1 MPNRPKSTANTSP
14 QPIPDISVLIPFYN
28 ESGQVANTVKTVA
41 EYVCATGCSWEMVL
55 IDDGSKDTTAAE
67 LLEAAADDPR
77 LRVLILSRNFGK
89 EAALCAALDHAV
101 GRCAIIIDG
110 DLQHPPEHIP
120 EMVRLWREEGYEV
133 VEGVKSNRGRESA
146 LKRLV
151 SRGFYSIFRMLTGFD
166 LQNASDFKLI
176 DRKVIDAWKQMPEKN
191 TFFRGMS
198 AWLGFRRTSIKF
210 EVRDRTSGI
219 SKWNLGALWRLSS
232 NAITSFSS
240 KPLRIINILG
250 ALFWGVALILGI
262 QTLVNYIVGRAATG
276 FTTVI
281 LLQLII
287 GGATMSSLSLLGRY
301 VTRIYDESKDR
312 PRYLITRDFR
322 AATASPKAVS
332 TQTAQS
338 ETVPPEAGPSDSEAT
353 SPETASPEAGPTET
367 TSPTKD

>member
-1 MPNRPKSTANTSP
+1 MPNRPKSTANTSA
-14 QPIPDISVLIPFYN
+14 QPVPDISVLIPFYN
-28 ESGQVANTVKTVA
+28 ESGQVAVTVKTVA
-41 EYVCATGCSWEMVL
+41 EYVGATGCSWEMVL

-133 VEGVKSNRGRESA
+133 VEGVKSDRGRENP
-146 LKRLV
+146 LKRMV
-151 SRGFYSIFRMLTGFD
+151 SKGFYFIFRMLTGFD

-176 DRKVIDAWKQMPEKN
+176 DRKVINAWKQMPEKN

-198 AWLGFRRTSIKF
+198 AWVGFRRTSIEF
-210 EVRDRTSGI
+210 EVRDRSSGK

-240 KPLRIINILG
+240 KPLHIINIMG
-250 ALFWGVALILGI
+250 VLFWGLSLILGI
-262 QTLVNYIVGRAATG
+262 QTLINYILGRAATG

-322 AATASPKAVS
+322 AKAI
-332 TQTAQS
+332 
-338 ETVPPEAGPSDSEAT
+338 PPEAEPAAADPPRAV
-353 SPETASPEAGPTET
+353 SPEAVSPEAEPTDSAPQAT
-367 TSPTKD
+367 D